1 MNAEHFGIAVTLLVL
16 LAVIAITIILTGLGG
31 IEIPSIIPETI
42 TPAPAP
48 NTYYE
53 WCYQMNI
60 DCKG

>member
-42 TPAPAP
+42 TEP
-48 NTYYE
+48 NPYYE
-53 WCYQMNI
+53 WCYKMNI
-60 DCKG
+60 DCS